1 MEDKKNAR
9 WPGWEVSRLIG
20 RGSYGAVYEIRREL
34 YGNEEKAAL
43 KHIRI
48 PQNSSDIKELYNDGY
63 DEESITATF
72 ESHLKNIIS
81 EYSLMRKL
89 NGSANV
95 VNCDD
100 VRVEEDRNEIG
111 WDIYIKME
119 LLTPMTDQLPKQ
131 IPEETVIKLGRDLCS
146 ALVLCRKHSIVHR
159 DIKPQNIFVSDDGD
173 YKLGDFGIA
182 KTVEKTMGGT
192 KTGTYKYMAPE
203 VYNNQPYGHQADIYS
218 LGLVLYWLLNKKR
231 MPFMPLPPQKLTAGM
246 DEQARSRRLSGEP
259 LPPPADGSEA
269 LKRIVLKACAYDPKN
284 RYHTAEEMLAN
295 LNAVEGKHHVPV
307 EHSASGGQNEQPDA
321 RSTASAWTG
330 EEADTV
336 GAFGSQPAPAS
347 SACASVPEEDEGTV
361 GVFGATA
368 QISFAPS
375 QSISS
380 AAVYEEDCTV
390 GAFGRPTPQR
400 PTQKSSEPSAAAK
413 KAAES
418 EQEKVSPAVNSAQGA
433 TSALPNEAKKRT
445 TSLLAAIVAARRRKK
460 VAESEQEKGKGHT
473 ISIPVELL
481 AAYKGDI
488 QDVMRHLDVD

>member
-1 MEDKKNAR
+1 
-9 WPGWEVSRLIG
+9 
-20 RGSYGAVYEIRREL
+20 
-34 YGNEEKAAL
+34 
-43 KHIRI
+43 
-48 PQNSSDIKELYNDGY
+48 
-63 DEESITATF
+63 
-72 ESHLKNIIS
+72 
-81 EYSLMRKL
+81 
-89 NGSANV
+89 
-95 VNCDD
+95 
-100 VRVEEDRNEIG
+100 
-111 WDIYIKME
+111 
-119 LLTPMTDQLPKQ
+119 
-131 IPEETVIKLGRDLCS
+131 
-146 ALVLCRKHSIVHR
+146 
-159 DIKPQNIFVSDDGD
+159 
-173 YKLGDFGIA
+173 
-182 KTVEKTMGGT
+182 
-192 KTGTYKYMAPE
+192 
-203 VYNNQPYGHQADIYS
+203 
-218 LGLVLYWLLNKKR
+218 
-231 MPFMPLPPQKLTAGM
+231 
-246 DEQARSRRLSGEP
+246 
-259 LPPPADGSEA
+259 
-269 LKRIVLKACAYDPKN
+269 
-284 RYHTAEEMLAN
+284 MLAN

-321 RSTASAWTG
+321 RSTASAWTD

-380 AAVYEEDCTV
+380 AAVYEEDCTE
-390 GAFGRPTPQR
+390 GAIGRPTPQR

-418 EQEKVSPAVNSAQGA
+418 EQEKAAPAVNSARGA

>member
-1 MEDKKNAR
+1 MEDKKNIQ
-9 WPGWEVSRLIG
+9 WPGWETVRLIG
-20 RGSYGAVYEIRREL
+20 RGSYGAVYEIERDL
-34 YGNEEKAAL
+34 FGKKEKAAL
-43 KHIRI
+43 KHIGI
-48 PQNSSDIKELYNDGY
+48 PQNPSDIEEMYSDGY
-63 DEESITATF
+63 DEESITASF
-72 ESHLKNIIS
+72 QSHLESIVA

-89 NGSANV
+89 NGAANV

-100 VRVEEDRNEIG
+100 VEYVQREDGIG

-119 LLTPMTDQLPKQ
+119 LLTPLPKALPDP
-131 IPEETVIKLGRDLCS
+131 ITEETVIKIARDMCQ
-146 ALVLCRKHSIVHR
+146 ALVLCKRFDIVHR
-159 DIKPQNIFVSDDGD
+159 DIKPQNIFVSPLGD

-231 MPFMPLPPQKLTAGM
+231 MPFMPLPPQKLTAGI

-259 LPPPADGSEA
+259 LPPPADGSEE

-321 RSTASAWTG
+321 RSTTSAWTD

-400 PTQKSSEPSAAAK
+400 PTQKSSELSAAAK

>member
-1 MEDKKNAR
+1 MEDIKDVN

-34 YGNEEKAAL
+34 YGNVEKAAL

-259 LPPPADGSEA
+259 LPPPADGSEE

-284 RYHTAEEMLAN
+284 RYHTAEEMMTELEGMGSGRAAHTSPTWSAEPQN
-295 LNAVEGKHHVPV
+295 TDAGVPLQTAPAEEEKVELTSFARRTV
-307 EHSASGGQNEQPDA
+307 QPA
-321 RSTASAWTG
+321 IEP
-330 EEADTV
+330 EEDGTV
-336 GAFGSQPAPAS
+336 GAFGASATSENEMLFHAEADPAPA
-347 SACASVPEEDEGTV
+347 VETEEDK
-361 GVFGATA
+361 
-368 QISFAPS
+368 
-375 QSISS
+375 
-380 AAVYEEDCTV
+380 TV
-390 GAFGRPTPQR
+390 GAFVNQEKPKPKAVQKPRFEVA
-400 PTQKSSEPSAAAK
+400 QKSNVEAKSSATFSRKERDDGATPVSKIHTEKAK
-413 KAAES
+413 K
-418 EQEKVSPAVNSAQGA
+418 
-433 TSALPNEAKKRT
+433 TSWRFL
-445 TSLLAAIVAARRRKK
+445 S
-460 VAESEQEKGKGHT
+460 
-473 ISIPVELL
+473 
-481 AAYKGDI
+481 
-488 QDVMRHLDVD
+488 